1 MIKSI
6 NYKQVK
12 SKTQTLLT
20 TITLLLVVTV
30 GFSLVALPPAAAH
43 DPPWEV
49 PTWAFIY
56 ATPNP
61 LGVNQET
68 LFVYWLD
75 SIPPTALGAYGDR
88 WQGFTLDIT
97 KPDGSKD
104 TLGPFTSD
112 ALGGGYAKYVPD
124 QVGTYTVVLNFPGN
138 VVTGLPTANGVPM
151 NNAAVN
157 DTYSAC
163 KSDEYILTVQE
174 EPIPSFDEAPLPTSY
189 WTRPVNGMNRNWQQ
203 IAGNWLNAGD
213 TEAGAPG
220 TGPTRKYNP
229 YSEGPESAHILWA
242 REFWAGGVMG
252 GQTDDKGYYT
262 GQSYELFWDP
272 AIILNGKLYY
282 SVQAPPRYGY
292 YCVDLY
298 TGETEYFFNTT
309 GPVMSTGHP
318 GANPSGVITGQLL
331 SFGQVYNYESP
342 NQHGGFPYLWSTNG
356 GATKTVMGPFGPS
369 QQYTEWNMYDAF
381 TGSYICSIANVT
393 QTEYR
398 NGASVT
404 TGATGTSVY
413 GKDGSILRYNI
424 VNFGNASHPAKYLQ
438 VWNTSRAIWWNP
450 IFDSPTY
457 DPAAPFSSF
466 YYWEWR
472 PYLNNTFDGSKGFS
486 LNASIPNVGGSILA
500 VREDQYVIGGTGGSN
515 NDLGITEGN
524 LWAISLEPG
533 QEGVLLWNKTFT
545 PPQTVVPSS
554 KGSTHAVSLAS
565 VDPEDGVFTFEETMT
580 GQRWCYSL
588 DTMQPLW
595 GPSEPE
601 PDGAFYGMDEIIYQG
616 MLLGGGV
623 AAGLGNVAGYT
634 GHIIAYDLMTGEVLW
649 DYASGNLGFEA
660 PYENVPIGIGCI
672 ADGKLYI
679 YSNEH
684 SPNQPLWRS
693 SYMRCVNASNGDELW
708 KITHWGSNPTIADGH
723 LVDLNLFDNR
733 IYCYGKGPS
742 ATTAYI
748 QSDVI
753 TQGSTVLIKGTV
765 TDQSAGTK
773 QLADNFGF
781 VNGVPAVADEDQQ
794 EWMEYLY
801 MQQGKPTDATGV
813 SVHLTAVDPNG
824 NFQDIGYATSD
835 IQGDFALQW
844 TPPVPGMYKVTATF
858 EGSAAYYG
866 SEAGT
871 SFYVTETVANPAVT
885 QSQPE
890 QPNAAPAQTTNPTLE
905 PSTPASPSPSE
916 APQPATTASTPTLTY
931 VAIGA
936 AVIVIVAV
944 AAALVL
950 RRRK

>member
-1 MIKSI
+1 MSI
-6 NYKQVK
+6 NMR
-12 SKTQTLLT
+12 KTNAKPRRNPTKAATIALILVA
-20 TITLLLVVTV
+20 TITI
-30 GFSLVALPPAAAH
+30 SLALPIATAH
-43 DPPWEV
+43 DPPVTV
-49 PTWAFIY
+49 PTWAYIY

-88 WQGFTLDIT
+88 WQGFTVEIT
-97 KPDGSKD
+97 APDGSKE

-112 ALGGGYAKYVPD
+112 ALGGGYARYVPT
-124 QVGTYTVVLNFPGN
+124 QVGIYKVVLHFPDN
-138 VVTGLPTANGVPM
+138 VVTGLPTASGVPM

-157 DTYSAC
+157 DTYAAC
-163 KSDEYILTVQE
+163 TSDEYILTVQDE
-174 EPIPSFDEAPLPTSY
+174 SIPAYEEAPLPTSF
-189 WTRPVNGMNRNWQQ
+189 WARPINGMNRNWQE

-220 TGPTRKYNP
+220 AGPTRKYNP
-229 YSEGPESAHILWA
+229 YSEGPESAHIMWA

-252 GQTDDKGYYT
+252 GQTGDAGYYT

-272 AIILNGKLYY
+272 ATILNGKLYY
-282 SVQAPPRYGY
+282 SVQTPPRYGY

-298 TGETEYFFNTT
+298 TGETEYFCNTT
-309 GPVMSTGHP
+309 GSINLATGHP
-318 GANPSGVITGQLL
+318 GANPSGCINGELI
-331 SFGQVYNYESP
+331 SFGQVYNYDSP

-356 GATKTVMGPFGPS
+356 GTPKTVMGPFGVS
-369 QQYTEWNMYDAF
+369 QQYTTWNMYDAF
-381 TGSYICSIANVT
+381 TGNYICSIANVT
-393 QTEYR
+393 QTETRY
-398 NGASVT
+398 GASVT

-424 VNFGNASHPAKYLQ
+424 VNLGNATHPEKYLQ

-457 DPAAPFSSF
+457 DPAAAFSSF

-472 PYLNNTFDGSKGFS
+472 PYLNNTCDGSKGFS

-500 VREDQYVIGGTGGSN
+500 VREDKYVIGGTGGSN
-515 NDLGITEGN
+515 NDVGITEGN

-545 PPQTVVPSS
+545 PPKTVVPSS
-554 KGSTHAVSLAS
+554 KGTSHAVSLS
-565 VDPEDGVFTFEETMT
+565 GVDPDDGVFTFEETMT

-634 GHIIAYDLMTGEVLW
+634 GHIIAYNLTTGEVLW
-649 DYASGNLGFEA
+649 DYASGNAGFEA

-684 SPNQPLWRS
+684 SPNQPLWRA
-693 SYMRCVNASNGDELW
+693 SYLRCVNASNGVELW
-708 KITHWGSNPTIADGH
+708 RVTHWGNNPSIADGY

-748 QSDVI
+748 QNDVVS
-753 TQGSTVLIKGTV
+753 QGSTVLIKGTV
-765 TDQSAGTK
+765 TDQCAGAK
-773 QLADNFGF
+773 KLADNFGF
-781 VNGVPAVADEDQQ
+781 INGVPAIADKDMQA
-794 EWMEYLY
+794 WMEHLY
-801 MQQGKPTDATGV
+801 MQQSEPKDAEGV
-813 SVHLTAVDPNG
+813 TVHLTAIDPNG
-824 NFQDIGYATSD
+824 NSQDIGYATSD
-835 IQGDFALQW
+835 VKGDFALQW
-844 TPPVPGMYKVTATF
+844 TPPVPGMYKVTAEF

-866 SEAGT
+866 SKAGT
-871 SFYVTETVANPAVT
+871 SFYVTESTVSPVVT
-885 QSQPE
+885 QGPPS
-890 QPNAAPAQTTNPTLE
+890 AAPSQTAVPTPAQP
-905 PSTPASPSPSE
+905 TPASPSPSE
-916 APQPATTASTPTLTY
+916 APQPPTSSGMPTTTY

-936 AVIVIVAV
+936 AVIVVVAV
-944 AAALVL
+944 AAALAL